1 MKKSFL
7 LFGIAL
13 FTLLQV
19 SSCSKNDS
27 VDAPEP
33 TPKPTPIK
41 TEGSWKMNSYTF
53 ERRTSFQTLTSYTNG
68 NLFTQVNVDS
78 KITSGNGNFKSC
90 NVVFWF
96 NTQSTGIYT
105 AKSVNTLASNTTLNY
120 MNVKCMV
127 TDAAG
132 KGAIY
137 ESVDSSVELEVKKED
152 GKFVISGPKEISLT
166 KTLDD
171 GLANAP
177 ATMTFTC
184 DKVK

>member
-1 MKKSFL
+1 MKKPIL
-7 LFGIAL
+7 LFSIAL
-13 FTLLQV
+13 FTMVQI

-33 TPKPTPIK
+33 TPKPTPI
-41 TEGSWKMNSYTF
+41 TSEGTWEMNSYKF
-53 ERRTSFQTLTSYTNG
+53 ERRTSLQTLTSYTNG

-78 KITSGNGNFKSC
+78 KITSSNGNFKSC

-105 AKSVNTLASNTTLNY
+105 AKSVNTLVSNTTLNY

-137 ESVDSSVELEVKKED
+137 ESVDSGVEIDVKKED
-152 GKFVISGPKEISLT
+152 GKFVITGTKEISLT

-177 ATMTFTC
+177 ATMTFKC
-184 DKVK
+184 NKVK